1 MVKQILSIALI
12 AFAILAAYTT
22 PAKAHTE
29 PSSCSVSTGT
39 SGYKQ
44 VFVYHVKDNEKLWLT
59 VDGVTTKRIYRGLTQ
74 TTTEGSV
81 KVNSADGWTQICSG

>member
-1 MVKQILSIALI
+1 MQLLYTALI
-12 AFAILAAYTT
+12 VTALVATYTT
-22 PAKAHTE
+22 PAKAHAE

-44 VFVYHVKDNEKLWLT
+44 VFVYHVKDNENLWLT

-74 TTTEGSV
+74 TTTSGSV
-81 KVNSADGWTQICSG
+81 KVNAADGWAQICSG